1 VSLSGNLA
9 TFSLDEVLL
18 LLSRTAKSGALR
30 VRDATTEGVVYFT
43 AGRLCGAEVDQVSGS
58 VDDATALE
66 ARLVDTCFT
75 LARLADGA
83 FEFETDRRPPWTAAD
98 ELEVAPVVERVRDL
112 LARWPAIER
121 SVPSIEVTPSL
132 VGELHRDSVT
142 IDRATWPVLVA
153 VDGRSS
159 VRSIGASLGCSAL
172 EVAASLATL
181 VEAGA
186 VTLGEGAHH
195 AGDARPSQAWR
206 GFDDESEAGAA
217 GEEITD
223 LESQVDALEHAA
235 AELEHEHDHH
245 DHHDHGFEVV
255 EDRDAVADDA
265 LRPEEREADDL
276 DDERDDDLG
285 DEDDDEQLEVPA
297 LTSDGVAMLTHDPD
311 ALALLNRAELERAA
325 LGEPIEEP
333 EAEAGPEAAPEPVA
347 ADLGDA
353 NGAAA
358 DERGSSDDA
367 LPVQEPRPAV
377 ARDRGALL
385 RMFSSLRDG

>member
-1 VSLSGNLA
+1 MSLSGNLA

-43 AGRLCGAEVDQVSGS
+43 AGRLCGAEVDQVSGA
-58 VDDATALE
+58 VDDVTALE
-66 ARLVDTCFT
+66 ARLVDACFA

-83 FEFETDRRPPWTAAD
+83 FEFETDRRPPWTATD
-98 ELEVAPVVERVRDL
+98 EVEVTPVVERVRDL

-121 SVPSIEVTPSL
+121 SVPSVDVAPRLAEA
-132 VGELHRDSVT
+132 LHRDSVT
-142 IDRATWPVLVA
+142 IDRATWPILVA

-159 VRSIGASLGCSAL
+159 VRAIGTTLGRSAL
-172 EVAASLATL
+172 EIAASLAVL

-186 VTLGEGAHH
+186 VTVDGADTH
-195 AGDARPSQAWR
+195 APEVRPPEPWR
-206 GFDDESEAGAA
+206 GLDDGFDDGFDAA
-217 GEEITD
+217 PAAEEITD
-223 LESQVDALEHAA
+223 LESQVDALEQAA
-235 AELEHEHDHH
+235 AELDHDHDDR
-245 DHHDHGFEVV
+245 DHHDHGFDVV
-255 EDRDAVADDA
+255 GGNDGVASDALGPDTSDAVAELTTGFTA
-265 LRPEEREADDL
+265 
-276 DDERDDDLG
+276 DLG
-285 DEDDDEQLEVPA
+285 VEPADEPVELPA

-333 EAEAGPEAAPEPVA
+333 EPEAGADPSEPA
-347 ADLGDA
+347 GELDGDGTAD
-353 NGAAA
+353 
-358 DERGSSDDA
+358 RGSSDDA
-367 LPVQEPRPAV
+367 LPAHEPRPAV